1 MAFRAL
7 HDALRYSIE
16 CIPNVVASLLAA
28 AVGDGIDAILQQ
40 AQRCQILLAFD

>member
-16 CIPNVVASLLAA
+16 CIPNAIVSTLAA
-28 AVGDGIDAILQQ
+28 AVGDTVDAIL
-40 AQRCQILLAFD
+40 